1 MKIFRGLGCFATVFA
16 LVLLSGCGGSG
27 GGDDDSFDGEG
38 LSEDQAVAFSEQL
51 AGVATGA
58 MNSGDYAAMEM
69 SAPSDTIEG
78 LKSVQCNEDGSSC
91 TFNVPIDY
99 GIDCTAGGRIA
110 VTGSLTG
117 GITNGSGILQIGAT
131 ETITDWQCIGG
142 YIINGDPYI
151 SMTGT
156 FSFMNYAPSTQQSMR
171 ITGGFKW
178 GTSAEESCQI
188 YLSIDFDTGGGGNMV
203 GTVCGYSID
212 ADF

>member
-1 MKIFRGLGCFATVFA
+1 MKIFRGLCFLA
-16 LVLLSGCGGSG
+16 LLLALSGFSACGGSG
-27 GGDDDSFDGEG
+27 GSDDDTGEG
-38 LSEDQAVAFSEQL
+38 LSEDEAVVLSEQL
-51 AGVATGA
+51 ANVATDA
-58 MNSGDYAAMEM
+58 MNSGDYSAMEVV
-69 SAPSDTIEG
+69 APSEG

-99 GIDCTAGGRIA
+99 GVNCSTGGRIA

-117 GITNGSGILQIGAT
+117 GITNGSGILQISAV
-131 ETITDWQCIGG
+131 ETISDWQCITG

-188 YLSIDFDTGGGGNMV
+188 YLSIEFDTGGGGNMS

-212 ADF
+212 SNF